1 MIIDPG
7 EKEYY
12 NNYLDLFMTEGWKQ
26 FEEDTN
32 NVIKSINLLSLENA
46 KALHLAQGQMEIL
59 NWVLDWKNSVKNSYE
74 SLQEETISTEEQENF
89 Q

>member
-1 MIIDPG
+1 MLDPEL
-7 EKEYY
+7 EKYY
-12 NNYLDLFMTEGWKQ
+12 NNYLDLFMTKGWKQ

>member
-1 MIIDPG
+1 MLDPEL
-7 EKEYY
+7 EKYY

-74 SLQEETISTEEQENF
+74 SLQEETINTEEQENF